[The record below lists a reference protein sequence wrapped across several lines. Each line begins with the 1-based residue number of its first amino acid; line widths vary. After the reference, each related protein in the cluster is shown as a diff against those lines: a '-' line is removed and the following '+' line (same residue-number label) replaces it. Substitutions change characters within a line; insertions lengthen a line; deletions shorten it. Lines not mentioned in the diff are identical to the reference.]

1 MNKGMTKA
9 MALAMAAAL
18 TMTACGS
25 SNTTG
30 DNTSTPS
37 TPSAPS
43 TTPSTP
49 STPSTPA
56 APSQSADSDKYQI
69 DDLVFARNA
78 TRELETFNV
87 LYSQRQ
93 EDTENLSSVWDGLLE
108 VDNSGKLQPCLA
120 ESWETTDNG
129 LTWTFKLREGLKWVD
144 VNGEVKADNNAYD
157 FATGLEW
164 VLNYHKNAA
173 ANTSMPI
180 EMIKGASEYYEYT
193 RTLSEEEAYALTAG
207 EGSKFAEMVGCK
219 TPDANTV
226 VYECI
231 TEKPYFDTLA
241 PYVCLYPISQALV
254 DELGVAGIKSM
265 DNTSMWYNG
274 AYLMTDYIQ
283 GNSKYYE
290 QNPHYW
296 DTNCHRFNSVTIIMA
311 ESSDVMYQLYQ
322 NGEIDYVGL
331 SEAQVQTIMNDP
343 NHQFHDNVV
352 NDIPSK
358 YSYQFHWNYNKN
370 DEDPTVVDTNWNTAI
385 ANNDFRASLYYGIDL
400 SAYFKRY
407 NLLDPLSCENNFY
420 TMPGLVYTSD
430 GTEYTELVKERL
442 GLGDYN
448 GSTMVRFDLA
458 KAEEHK
464 AKAIEALTAL
474 GVTFPVEMDY
484 YIAAA
489 NQTALD
495 SANVLKDAIEASLGS
510 DYVTM
515 KICTYVSSLNKEVR
529 DPRLQSFLING
540 WGADYGDPMNYL
552 GQETYGEDNAWY
564 SVSYSNINTVEETE
578 ATKQLLAD
586 YKEYTELVHKANAI
600 NDDLD
605 ARYNAF
611 ADAEAF
617 LIQHNLTTPSYFG
630 KSLCLT
636 KINIHSK
643 QNAMFG
649 SCNDKMKNWETKK
662 ADSYTVDEIS
672 AFLAAK

>member
-49 STPSTPA
+49 STTPA
-56 APSQSADSDKYQI
+56 APSQNTDSDKYQI

-430 GTEYTELVKERL
+430 GTDYTELVKERL

-586 YKEYTELVHKANAI
+586 YKEYTELVSKANAI

-617 LIQHNLTTPSYFG
+617 LIQHNLTTPSYLG

-649 SCNDKMKNWETKK
+649 SYNDKMKNWETKK